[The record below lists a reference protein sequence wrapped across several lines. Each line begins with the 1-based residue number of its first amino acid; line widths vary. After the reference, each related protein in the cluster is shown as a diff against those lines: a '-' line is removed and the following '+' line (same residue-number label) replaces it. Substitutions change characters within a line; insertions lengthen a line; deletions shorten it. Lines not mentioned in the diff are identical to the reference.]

1 MHVLTH
7 SILMTTCGI
16 YTVIS
21 SISQMKQGPGRFK
34 KQLIGRRR
42 QKNSILGSMLAPEP
56 AFFTT
61 TLTFKEASAKLPQNP
76 SFLNLLNLSGLCFI
90 AGFC

>member
-7 SILMTTCGI
+7 SILMTTCEI

-21 SISQMKQGPGRFK
+21 SISQMKQGPERFK
-34 KQLIGRRR
+34 KQLTGGRR
-42 QKNSILGSMLAPEP
+42 QKNSILRSMLAPEP

-61 TLTFKEASAKLPQNP
+61 PLTVKEASAKLPQSP
-76 SFLNLLNLSGLCFI
+76 SFLNLLNLSGLCFPI
-90 AGFC
+90 

>member
-7 SILMTTCGI
+7 SILMTTCEI

-21 SISQMKQGPGRFK
+21 SISQMKQGPERFK
-34 KQLIGRRR
+34 AAYWWEEAEEL
-42 QKNSILGSMLAPEP
+42 NSRSMLAPEP

-61 TLTFKEASAKLPQNP
+61 PLTVKEASAKLPQSP
-76 SFLNLLNLSGLCFI
+76 SFLNLLNLSGLCFPI
-90 AGFC
+90 